1 MANDDRSDPRC
12 DADRL
17 VVRARTDRESF
28 GQLYDLYYDRIF
40 RYCVR
45 RLFRRCAAE
54 DACSEVFLYVAGHLR
69 QFRGTTECEFRCWL
83 YGIATNTINA
93 QVRRTRRRDELLRD
107 AAERDALRTSDV
119 VDSRPNIES
128 LDWPLLYQ
136 TIAQLE
142 LRDQTIVTLRFF
154 EEMSHNEIAATL
166 DMRPGAVRVALGRA
180 LEKLRR
186 QLAAYEEAPKAPRF
200 E

>member
-12 DADRL
+12 DADAL

-54 DACSEVFLYVAGHLR
+54 EACSEVFLYVASHLR
-69 QFRGTTECEFRCWL
+69 QFRGATDREFRCWL

-93 QVRRTRRRDELLRD
+93 QVRRTRRRNKLLRNAVERDTLRISEAD
-107 AAERDALRTSDV
+107 AASQ
-119 VDSRPNIES
+119 DSES
-128 LDWPLLYQ
+128 LDWLVLHR
-136 TIAQLE
+136 TIVE
-142 LRDQTIVTLRFF
+142 LDPRDQAIVTLRFF

-166 DMRPGAVRVALGRA
+166 GMRSGAVRVALRRA

-186 QLAAYEEAPKAPRF
+186 QLAANIDASKTPRF